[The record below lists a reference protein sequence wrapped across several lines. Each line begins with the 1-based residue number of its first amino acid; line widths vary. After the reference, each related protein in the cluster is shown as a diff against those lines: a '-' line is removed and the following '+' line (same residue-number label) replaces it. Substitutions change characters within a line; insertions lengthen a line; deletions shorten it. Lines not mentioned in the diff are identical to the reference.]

1 MENNLIKIRMPH
13 ICYLAL
19 FKILSSRKIRN
30 ISNNREKKEGGIL
43 KQYALKKITELQ
55 HITVVV

>member
-13 ICYLAL
+13 IYYLVL

-30 ISNNREKKEGGIL
+30 TSNNREKKEGGTL
-43 KQYALKKITELQ
+43 KQYARKKITELQ